1 MPLAHAHVTH
11 VSSVVRNSTQSII
24 PGKALLLSAFAG
36 FMWGRPLL
44 ILLLGG
50 GIYFSFY
57 SRFVPFKYFRHGVK
71 ILFGK
76 YNDPNDPG
84 EITHFQALTSAL
96 ASTVGLGNISGVAI
110 AIQMG
115 GPGALFWM
123 WVSAVVGMSTKF
135 FSCTLAV
142 LYRGK
147 DDQGNLQGGPMYYIE
162 NGLGENF
169 KPLSIMFSLA
179 GLVGCTVMFQSNQ
192 LADIVRNQ
200 IFIPNGWF
208 EGNIMMGNF
217 IQGLF
222 MAILTALVIF
232 GGIRRIGQVASFMVP
247 IMVVLYLLSGLLVIF
262 NHITEI
268 PSLFKLIVYDAFTG
282 EAVMGGAV
290 GAVIIAG
297 VRRALF
303 SNEAGLGTSDMAHG
317 AAQTKEPVRE
327 GLVAMIEP
335 FIDTIVVC
343 TITAMVILASGVWQ
357 DESLNGVTMTTT
369 AFIKELGGFG
379 KFLLL
384 AAVLTFSISTMMS
397 YSYYGSKCSG
407 YLFGT
412 KSIFYY
418 RCFYIVT
425 IVVGAMIT
433 IEVVIDLVDGM
444 YALMAIP
451 TVVGSVLLSGKVMD
465 EAKRYF
471 ATLN

>member
-1 MPLAHAHVTH
+1 M
-11 VSSVVRNSTQSII
+11 N
-24 PGKALLLSAFAG
+24 LLENINNGISAFAG
-36 FMWGRPLL
+36 FMWGLPLL

-50 GIYFSFY
+50 GIFFSIY
-57 SRFVPFKYFRHGVK
+57 SRFVPFKYFLHGVN
-71 ILFGK
+71 ILLGR

-84 EITHFQALTSAL
+84 EITHFQALSSAL

-135 FSCTLAV
+135 FSCTLAI

-147 DDQGNLQGGPMYYIE
+147 DDAGQIQGGPMYYIE
-162 NGLGENF
+162 NGLGKKF
-169 KPLSIMFSLA
+169 KPLSILFSLA

-192 LADIVRNQ
+192 LADIIRNQ
-200 IFIPNGWF
+200 VFEPNGWF
-208 EGNIMMGNF
+208 ADNVMTGNL
-217 IQGLF
+217 IQGLI
-222 MAILTALVIF
+222 MAFLTGLVIF
-232 GGIRRIGQVASFMVP
+232 GGIKRIGQVASLMVP
-247 IMVVLYLLSGLLVIF
+247 IMVVLYLFSGLLVIF

-268 PSLFKLIVYDAFTG
+268 PSLFKLIIHDAFTG
-282 EAVMGGAV
+282 DAVMGGAV
-290 GAVIIAG
+290 GAVIVAG

-303 SNEAGLGTSDMAHG
+303 SNEAGLGTSDIAHG
-317 AAQTKEPVRE
+317 AAMTKEPIRE

-343 TITAMVILASGVWQ
+343 TITAMVILASGVWEQ
-357 DESLNGVTMTTT
+357 EGLNGVTMTTT

-412 KSIFYY
+412 KSIFFY

-433 IEVVIDLVDGM
+433 IDVVINLVDGM
-444 YALMAIP
+444 YAVMAIP
-451 TVVGSVLLSGKVMD
+451 TVVGSVLLSPKVMK

-471 ATLN
+471 ASIN

>member
-1 MPLAHAHVTH
+1 MKILELFET
-11 VSSVVRNSTQSII
+11 SI
-24 PGKALLLSAFAG
+24 SAFAG
-36 FMWGRPLL
+36 FIWGPPML

-50 GIYFSFY
+50 GIFFSIY
-57 SRFVPFKYFRHGVK
+57 SRFVPFKYFRHGLN
-71 ILFGK
+71 ILFGR
-76 YNDPNDPG
+76 YNDPDDPG
-84 EITHFQALTSAL
+84 EITHFQALSSAL

-123 WVSAVVGMSTKF
+123 WLSAIVGMSTKF
-135 FSCTLAV
+135 FSCTLAI

-147 DDQGNLQGGPMYYIE
+147 DDMGRIQGGPMYYIE
-162 NGLGENF
+162 NGLGKKF
-169 KPLSIMFSLA
+169 KPLSILFSAA
-179 GLVGCTVMFQSNQ
+179 GLIGCTVMFQSNQ
-192 LADIVRNQ
+192 LADIIRNQ
-200 IFIPNGWF
+200 IFEPNGWF
-208 EGNIMMGNF
+208 VDNVSSGNL
-217 IQGLF
+217 IQGLI
-222 MAILTALVIF
+222 MATLTALVIF
-232 GGIRRIGQVASFMVP
+232 GGIKRIGQVASYMVP
-247 IMVVLYLLSGLLVIF
+247 IMVVLYLFGGLLVIF

-268 PSLFKLIVYDAFTG
+268 PSLFKLIFNDAFTG
-282 EAVMGGAV
+282 ESVMGGAV

-297 VRRALF
+297 VRRGLF

-317 AAQTKEPVRE
+317 AAMTKEPVRE

-343 TITAMVILASGVWQ
+343 TITAMVILVSGVWQ

-369 AFIKELGGFG
+369 AFIKELGIFG
-379 KFLLL
+379 QGLLL

-433 IEVVIDLVDGM
+433 IDVVINIVDGM
-444 YALMAIP
+444 YAIMAIP
-451 TVVGSVLLSGKVMD
+451 TVVGSIMLSPKVMK
-465 EAKRYF
+465 EARRYF
-471 ATLN
+471 ASL

>member
-1 MPLAHAHVTH
+1 MKLINEYIG
-11 VSSVVRNSTQSII
+11 S
-24 PGKALLLSAFAG
+24 FAG
-36 FMWGRPLL
+36 FMWGPPLL

-50 GIYFSFY
+50 GIYFSIY
-57 SRFVPFKYFRHGVK
+57 SRFVPFKYFRHGVD
-71 ILFGK
+71 ILFGR

-84 EITHFQALTSAL
+84 EITHFQALSSAL

-135 FSCTLAV
+135 FSCTLSI

-147 DDQGNLQGGPMYYIE
+147 DDQGNIQGGPMYYIE
-162 NGLGENF
+162 NGLGKKF
-169 KPLSIMFSLA
+169 KPLAILFSVA
-179 GLVGCTVMFQSNQ
+179 GLFGCTVIFQSNQ
-192 LADIVRNQ
+192 LADIIRTQV
-200 IFIPNGWF
+200 FIPNGWF
-208 EGNIMMGNF
+208 MESEQTGNL
-217 IQGLF
+217 IQGLI
-222 MAILTALVIF
+222 MAFITSLVIF
-232 GGIRRIGQVASFMVP
+232 GGIKRIGRVATYMVP
-247 IMVVLYLLSGLLVIF
+247 VMVVLYLFAGLLVVF
-262 NHITEI
+262 NHLAEI
-268 PSLFKLIVYDAFTG
+268 PSLFGLILHDAFTG
-282 EAVMGGAV
+282 DAVMGGAV

-317 AAQTKEPVRE
+317 AAMTKEPVRE

-343 TITAMVILASGVWQ
+343 TITAIVILASGVWEQ
-357 DESLNGVTMTTT
+357 EGLNGVTLTTT
-369 AFIKELGGFG
+369 AFVKELGSFGFW
-379 KFLLL
+379 LLL
-384 AAVLTFSISTMMS
+384 AAVLTFSLSTMMS

-418 RCFYIVT
+418 RCFYVIT

-433 IEVVIDLVDGM
+433 IEVVINFIDGM
-444 YALMAIP
+444 YAIMAIP
-451 TVVGSVLLSGKVMD
+451 TIVGSVMLSPKVMK
-465 EAKRYF
+465 EARRYF
-471 ATLN
+471 ANL

>member
-1 MPLAHAHVTH
+1 MKILELFET
-11 VSSVVRNSTQSII
+11 SI
-24 PGKALLLSAFAG
+24 SAFAG
-36 FMWGRPLL
+36 FIWGPPML

-50 GIYFSFY
+50 GIFFSVY
-57 SRFVPFKYFRHGVK
+57 SRFVPFKYFRHGLN
-71 ILFGK
+71 ILFGR
-76 YNDPNDPG
+76 YNDPDDPG
-84 EITHFQALTSAL
+84 EITHFQALSSAL

-123 WVSAVVGMSTKF
+123 WLSAIVGMSTKF
-135 FSCTLAV
+135 FSCTLAI

-147 DDQGNLQGGPMYYIE
+147 DDMGRIQGGPMYYIE
-162 NGLGENF
+162 NGLGKKF
-169 KPLSIMFSLA
+169 KPLSILFSAA
-179 GLVGCTVMFQSNQ
+179 GLIGCTVMFQSNQ
-192 LADIVRNQ
+192 LADIIRNQ
-200 IFIPNGWF
+200 IFEPNGWF
-208 EGNIMMGNF
+208 VDNVSSGNL
-217 IQGLF
+217 IQGLI
-222 MAILTALVIF
+222 MATLTALVIF
-232 GGIRRIGQVASFMVP
+232 GGIKRIGQVASYMVP
-247 IMVVLYLLSGLLVIF
+247 IMVVLYLFGGLLVIF

-268 PSLFKLIVYDAFTG
+268 PSLFKLIFNDAFTG
-282 EAVMGGAV
+282 ESVMGGAV
-290 GAVIIAG
+290 GSVIIAG
-297 VRRALF
+297 VRRGLF

-317 AAQTKEPVRE
+317 AAMTKEPVRE

-343 TITAMVILASGVWQ
+343 TITAMVILVSGVWQ

-369 AFIKELGGFG
+369 AFIKELGIFG
-379 KFLLL
+379 QGLLL

-433 IEVVIDLVDGM
+433 IDVVINIVDGM
-444 YALMAIP
+444 YAIMAIP
-451 TVVGSVLLSGKVMD
+451 TVVGSIMLSPKVMK
-465 EAKRYF
+465 EARRYF
-471 ATLN
+471 ASL

>member
-1 MPLAHAHVTH
+1 MNLFKKIENII
-11 VSSVVRNSTQSII
+11 SS
-24 PGKALLLSAFAG
+24 FAD
-36 FMWGRPLL
+36 FMWSAPFLSIASVEIPFLL
-44 ILLLGG
+44 FLLLGG

-57 SRFVPFKYFRHGVK
+57 SRFVPFKYFSHGIS
-71 ILFGK
+71 ILMGK

-123 WVSAVVGMSTKF
+123 WISALLGMSTKF
-135 FSCTLAV
+135 FSCTLSI

-147 DDQGNLQGGPMYYIE
+147 DDQGQIQGGPMYYIE
-162 NGLGENF
+162 NGLGKRF
-169 KPLSIMFSLA
+169 KPLSVLFSLA

-192 LADIVRNQ
+192 LADIIRDQV
-200 IFIPNGWF
+200 FLPNGLF
-208 EGNIMMGNF
+208 IENALVGDF
-217 IQGLF
+217 IQGVI
-222 MAILTALVIF
+222 MAVLTAIVIF
-232 GGIRRIGQVASFMVP
+232 GGIKRIGQVASYLVP

-262 NHITEI
+262 KHITEI
-268 PSLFKLIVYDAFTG
+268 PSLFFLIINDAFTG
-282 EAVMGGAV
+282 DAVMGGAV

-317 AAQTKEPVRE
+317 AAQTKEPIRE

-357 DESLNGVTMTTT
+357 QEGLNGVTMTTA
-369 AFIKELGGFG
+369 AFIAELGSFG

-384 AAVLTFSISTMMS
+384 SAVLTFSLSTMMS

-418 RCFYIVT
+418 RCFYVIT

-433 IEVVIDLVDGM
+433 IDVVLSVVDGM
-444 YALMAIP
+444 YAVMAIP
-451 TVVGSVLLSGKVMD
+451 TVVGSVLLSRKVME
-465 EAKRYF
+465 EAKKYF
-471 ATLN
+471 SKL

>member
-1 MPLAHAHVTH
+1 MKLFEYFESAF
-11 VSSVVRNSTQSII
+11 
-24 PGKALLLSAFAG
+24 SAFAG

-357 DESLNGVTMTTT
+357 DESLNGVTMTTS

>member
-1 MPLAHAHVTH
+1 MNLLEIA
-11 VSSVVRNSTQSII
+11 NSAI
-24 PGKALLLSAFAG
+24 SAFAK
-36 FMWGRPLL
+36 FMWETPLIFDIPFLL

-50 GIYFSFY
+50 GIFFSLY
-57 SRFVPFKYFRHGVK
+57 SRFVPFKYFGHGLN
-71 ILFGK
+71 ILLGR
-76 YNDPNDPG
+76 YHDPKDPG
-84 EITHFQALTSAL
+84 EITHFQALSSAL

-135 FSCTLAV
+135 FSCTLSI

-147 DDQGNLQGGPMYYIE
+147 DDEGNIQGGPMYYIE
-162 NGLGENF
+162 NGLGPKF
-169 KPLSIMFSLA
+169 KPLSILFSLA
-179 GLVGCTVMFQSNQ
+179 GLIGCTVMFQSNQ
-192 LADIVRNQ
+192 LADIIRNE
-200 IFIPNGWF
+200 IFIPYGWF
-208 EGNIMMGNF
+208 SESVMMGNF
-217 IQGLF
+217 VQGVI
-222 MAILTALVIF
+222 MAILTAIVIF
-232 GGIRRIGQVASFMVP
+232 GGIQRIGQVASYMVP
-247 IMVVLYLLSGLLVIF
+247 IMVLLYVFSGLLVIF
-262 NHITEI
+262 NHLSEI
-268 PSLFKLIVYDAFTG
+268 PSLFGLIINDAFTG
-282 EAVMGGAV
+282 DAVMGGAV
-290 GAVIIAG
+290 GSVIIAG

-343 TITAMVILASGVWQ
+343 TITAMVILASGVWEQ
-357 DESLNGVTMTTT
+357 EGLNGVTMTTT

-384 AAVLTFSISTMMS
+384 SAVLTFSLSTMMS

-425 IVVGAMIT
+425 IVIGAMIT
-433 IEVVIDLVDGM
+433 IEFVINLVDGM
-444 YALMAIP
+444 YAIMAIP
-451 TVVGSVLLSGKVMD
+451 TVLGSVLLSGKVMV
-465 EAKRYF
+465 EARRYF
-471 ATLN
+471 SALE

>member
-1 MPLAHAHVTH
+1 M
-11 VSSVVRNSTQSII
+11 
-24 PGKALLLSAFAG
+24 KLLETLDSAISAFAG
-36 FMWGRPLL
+36 FMWGPPLL
-44 ILLLGG
+44 IILLGG
-50 GIYFSFY
+50 GIYFSIY
-57 SRFVPFKYFRHGVK
+57 SRFVPFKYFRHGVN
-71 ILFGK
+71 ILLGR

-84 EITHFQALTSAL
+84 EITHFQALSSAL

-135 FSCTLAV
+135 FSCTLAI

-147 DDQGNLQGGPMYYIE
+147 DDAGQIQGGPMYYIE
-162 NGLGENF
+162 NGLGKKF
-169 KPLSIMFSLA
+169 KPLSILFSLA

-192 LADIVRNQ
+192 LADIIRNQ
-200 IFIPNGWF
+200 VFEPNGWF
-208 EGNIMMGNF
+208 ADNVMTGNLT
-217 IQGLF
+217 QGLI
-222 MAILTALVIF
+222 MAFLTGLVIF
-232 GGIRRIGQVASFMVP
+232 GGIKRIGQVASLMVP
-247 IMVVLYLLSGLLVIF
+247 IMVVLYLFSGLLVIF

-268 PSLFKLIVYDAFTG
+268 PSLFGLIIHDAFTG
-282 EAVMGGAV
+282 DAVMGGAV
-290 GAVIIAG
+290 GAVIVAG

-317 AAQTKEPVRE
+317 AAMTKEPIRE

-343 TITAMVILASGVWQ
+343 TITAMVILASGVWEQ
-357 DESLNGVTMTTT
+357 EGLNGVTMTTT

-412 KSIFYY
+412 KSIFFY

-433 IEVVIDLVDGM
+433 IDVVINLVDGM
-444 YALMAIP
+444 YAVMAIP
-451 TVVGSVLLSGKVMD
+451 TVVGSVLLSPKVMK

-471 ATLN
+471 ASLN

>member
-1 MPLAHAHVTH
+1 MNLLE
-11 VSSVVRNSTQSII
+11 NINSII
-24 PGKALLLSAFAG
+24 SAFAE
-36 FMWGRPLL
+36 FMWGAPLL
-44 ILLLGG
+44 IILLGG

-57 SRFVPFKYFRHGVK
+57 SRFVPFKYFRHGLN
-71 ILFGK
+71 ILFGR

-84 EITHFQALTSAL
+84 EITHFQALSSAL

-123 WVSAVVGMSTKF
+123 WLSAIVGMSTKF
-135 FSCTLAV
+135 FSCTLSV

-147 DDQGNLQGGPMYYIE
+147 DDAGNIQGGPMYYIE
-162 NGLGENF
+162 NGLGKKF
-169 KPLSIMFSLA
+169 KPLAVLFSMA
-179 GLVGCTVMFQSNQ
+179 GLIGCTVMFQSNQ
-192 LADIVRNQ
+192 LADIIRNQ
-200 IFIPNGWF
+200 VFEPNGWF
-208 EGNIMMGNF
+208 SENVMTGNF
-217 IQGLF
+217 VQGLV

-232 GGIRRIGQVASFMVP
+232 GGIKRIAQVASYMVP
-247 IMVVLYLLSGLLVIF
+247 VMVVLYLFSGMLVIF

-268 PSLFKLIVYDAFTG
+268 PSLLGLIIHDAFTG

-290 GAVIIAG
+290 GAVIVAG

-317 AAQTKEPVRE
+317 AARTKEPVRE
-327 GLVAMIEP
+327 GLVAMLEP

-357 DESLNGVTMTTT
+357 EEGLNGVTMTTT

-433 IEVVIDLVDGM
+433 IEAVINLVDGM
-444 YALMAIP
+444 YAVMAIP
-451 TVVGSVLLSGKVMD
+451 TVVGSILLSPKVMK
-465 EAKRYF
+465 EAKLYF
-471 ATLN
+471 AKI

>member
-1 MPLAHAHVTH
+1 M
-11 VSSVVRNSTQSII
+11 N
-24 PGKALLLSAFAG
+24 LLENINNGISAFAG
-36 FMWGRPLL
+36 FMWGLPLL

-50 GIYFSFY
+50 GIFFSIY
-57 SRFVPFKYFRHGVK
+57 SRFVPFKYFWHGVN
-71 ILFGK
+71 ILLGR

-84 EITHFQALTSAL
+84 EITHFQALSSAL

-135 FSCTLAV
+135 FSCTLAI

-147 DDQGNLQGGPMYYIE
+147 DDAGQIQGGPMYYIE
-162 NGLGENF
+162 NGLGKKF
-169 KPLSIMFSLA
+169 KPLSILFSLA

-192 LADIVRNQ
+192 LADIIRNQ
-200 IFIPNGWF
+200 VFEPNGWF
-208 EGNIMMGNF
+208 ADNVMTGNLA
-217 IQGLF
+217 QGLI
-222 MAILTALVIF
+222 MAFLTGLVIF
-232 GGIRRIGQVASFMVP
+232 GGIKRIGQVASLMVP
-247 IMVVLYLLSGLLVIF
+247 VMVVLYLFSGLLVIF

-268 PSLFKLIVYDAFTG
+268 PSLFKLIIHDAFTG
-282 EAVMGGAV
+282 DAVMGGAV
-290 GAVIIAG
+290 GAVIVAG

-317 AAQTKEPVRE
+317 AAMTKEPIRE

-343 TITAMVILASGVWQ
+343 TITAMVILASGVWEQ
-357 DESLNGVTMTTT
+357 EGLNGVTMTTT

-412 KSIFYY
+412 KSIFFY

-433 IEVVIDLVDGM
+433 IDVVINLVDGM
-444 YALMAIP
+444 YAVMAIP
-451 TVVGSVLLSGKVMD
+451 TVVGSVLLSPKVMK

-471 ATLN
+471 ASLN

>member
-1 MPLAHAHVTH
+1 MNLFKTIEKA
-11 VSSVVRNSTQSII
+11 VSS
-24 PGKALLLSAFAG
+24 FAD
-36 FMWGRPLL
+36 FMWSAPFLTLGTVEIPFLL
-44 ILLLGG
+44 FLLLGG
-50 GIYFSFY
+50 GVFFSIY
-57 SRFVPFKYFRHGVK
+57 SRFVPFKYFSHGVK
-71 ILFGK
+71 ILMGK

-123 WVSAVVGMSTKF
+123 WVSALLGMSTKF
-135 FSCTLAV
+135 FSCTLSI

-147 DDQGNLQGGPMYYIE
+147 DDQGQVQGGPMYYIE
-162 NGLGENF
+162 NGLGKRF
-169 KPLSIMFSLA
+169 KPLSILFSLA
-179 GLVGCTVMFQSNQ
+179 GLIGCTVMFQSNQ
-192 LADIVRNQ
+192 LADIIRDQVFLPND
-200 IFIPNGWF
+200 IFVENAL
-208 EGNIMMGNF
+208 MGDF
-217 IQGLF
+217 LQGLI
-222 MAILTALVIF
+222 MATLTGIVIF
-232 GGIRRIGQVASFMVP
+232 GGIQRIGQVASYLVP
-247 IMVVLYLLSGLLVIF
+247 IMVILYLLSGLLVIF

-268 PSLFKLIVYDAFTG
+268 PSLFTLIVNDAFTG
-282 EAVMGGAV
+282 DAVMGGAV

-335 FIDTIVVC
+335 FIDTIIVC
-343 TITAMVILASGVWQ
+343 TITALVILSSGVWQ
-357 DESLNGVTMTTT
+357 EEGLNGVTMTTA
-369 AFIKELGGFG
+369 AFITELGSFG

-384 AAVLTFSISTMMS
+384 SAVLTFSLSTMMS

-418 RCFYIVT
+418 RCFYVVT
-425 IVVGAMIT
+425 IIVGAMIT
-433 IEVVIDLVDGM
+433 IDVVLSVVDGM
-444 YALMAIP
+444 YAVMAIP
-451 TVVGSVLLSGKVMD
+451 TVIGSVLLSGKVMD
-465 EAKRYF
+465 EAKKYF
-471 ATLN
+471 AKLKES

>member
-1 MPLAHAHVTH
+1 MNLLEIT
-11 VSSVVRNSTQSII
+11 NSAI
-24 PGKALLLSAFAG
+24 SAFAS
-36 FMWGRPLL
+36 FMWGLPLL

-50 GIYFSFY
+50 GIFFSLY
-57 SRFVPFKYFRHGVK
+57 SRFVPFKYFGHGLN
-71 ILFGK
+71 ILLGR
-76 YNDPNDPG
+76 YHDPKDPG
-84 EITHFQALTSAL
+84 EITHFQALSSAL

-135 FSCTLAV
+135 FSCTLSI

-147 DDQGNLQGGPMYYIE
+147 DDEGNIQGGPMYYIE
-162 NGLGENF
+162 NGLGPKF
-169 KPLSIMFSLA
+169 KPLSILFSLA
-179 GLVGCTVMFQSNQ
+179 GLIGCTVMFQSNQ
-192 LADIVRNQ
+192 LADIIRNE
-200 IFIPNGWF
+200 IFIPYGWF
-208 EGNIMMGNF
+208 SESVMMGNF
-217 IQGLF
+217 VQGVI
-222 MAILTALVIF
+222 MAILTAIVIF
-232 GGIRRIGQVASFMVP
+232 GGIQRIGQVASYMVP
-247 IMVVLYLLSGLLVIF
+247 IMVLLYVFSGLLVIF
-262 NHITEI
+262 NHLSEI
-268 PSLFKLIVYDAFTG
+268 PSLFGLIINDAFTG
-282 EAVMGGAV
+282 DAVMGGAV
-290 GAVIIAG
+290 GSVIIAG

-343 TITAMVILASGVWQ
+343 TITAMVILASGVWEQ
-357 DESLNGVTMTTT
+357 EGLNGVTMTTT

-384 AAVLTFSISTMMS
+384 SAVLTFSLSTMMS

-425 IVVGAMIT
+425 IVIGAMIT
-433 IEVVIDLVDGM
+433 IEFVINLVDGM
-444 YALMAIP
+444 YAIMAIP
-451 TVVGSVLLSGKVMD
+451 TVLGSVLLSGKVMV
-465 EAKRYF
+465 EARRYF
-471 ATLN
+471 SALE

>member
-1 MPLAHAHVTH
+1 MNLLE
-11 VSSVVRNSTQSII
+11 NINSII
-24 PGKALLLSAFAG
+24 SAFAE
-36 FMWGRPLL
+36 FMWGAPLL
-44 ILLLGG
+44 IILLGG

-57 SRFVPFKYFRHGVK
+57 SRFVPFKYFRHGLN
-71 ILFGK
+71 ILFGR

-84 EITHFQALTSAL
+84 EITHFQALSSAL

-123 WVSAVVGMSTKF
+123 WLSAIVGMSTKF
-135 FSCTLAV
+135 FSCTLSI

-147 DDQGNLQGGPMYYIE
+147 DDAGNIQGGPMYYIE
-162 NGLGENF
+162 NGLGKKF
-169 KPLSIMFSLA
+169 KPLAVLFSMA
-179 GLVGCTVMFQSNQ
+179 GLIGCTVMFQSNQ
-192 LADIVRNQ
+192 LADIIRNQ
-200 IFIPNGWF
+200 VFEPNGWF
-208 EGNIMMGNF
+208 SENVMTGNF
-217 IQGLF
+217 VQGLV

-232 GGIRRIGQVASFMVP
+232 GGIKRIAQVASYMVP
-247 IMVVLYLLSGLLVIF
+247 VMVVLYLFSGMLVIF

-268 PSLFKLIVYDAFTG
+268 PSLLGLIIHDAFTG

-290 GAVIIAG
+290 GAVIVAG

-317 AAQTKEPVRE
+317 AARTKEPVRE
-327 GLVAMIEP
+327 GLVAMLEP

-357 DESLNGVTMTTT
+357 EEGLNGVTMTTT

-433 IEVVIDLVDGM
+433 IEAVINLVDGM
-444 YALMAIP
+444 YAVMAIP
-451 TVVGSVLLSGKVMD
+451 TVVGSILLSPKVMK

-471 ATLN
+471 AKL

>member
-1 MPLAHAHVTH
+1 MNLFEYFE
-11 VSSVVRNSTQSII
+11 
-24 PGKALLLSAFAG
+24 SAAAAFVG
-36 FMWGRPLL
+36 FMWGPPLL
-44 ILLLGG
+44 TILLGG

-57 SRFVPFKYFRHGVK
+57 SRFVPFKYFRHGIK
-71 ILFGK
+71 ILFGS
-76 YNDPNDPG
+76 YHDPNDPG

-142 LYRGK
+142 LYRGT
-147 DDQGNLQGGPMYYIE
+147 DDQGNIQGGPMYYIE
-162 NGLGENF
+162 NGLGSKY
-169 KPLSIMFSLA
+169 KPLSIMFSMA

-192 LADIVRNQ
+192 LADIIRNQ
-200 IFIPNGWF
+200 VFIPNGWF
-208 EGNIMMGNF
+208 DDDMMMGNLF
-217 IQGLF
+217 QGLI
-222 MAILTALVIF
+222 MASLTALVIF
-232 GGIRRIGQVASFMVP
+232 GGIKRIGQVASFMVP
-247 IMVVLYLLSGLLVIF
+247 IMVVLYLFSGLLVIF
-262 NHITEI
+262 NHLSEI

-282 EAVMGGAV
+282 DAVMGGAV

-317 AAQTKEPVRE
+317 AAKTKEPIRE

-335 FIDTIVVC
+335 FIDTIIVC

-357 DESLNGVTMTTT
+357 DEGLNGVTMTTN

-384 AAVLTFSISTMMS
+384 AAVLTFSLSTMMS

-412 KSIFYY
+412 KVF
-418 RCFYIVT
+418 FTTDVFT
-425 IVVGAMIT
+425 
-433 IEVVIDLVDGM
+433 
-444 YALMAIP
+444 
-451 TVVGSVLLSGKVMD
+451 LLQLSWGQ
-465 EAKRYF
+465 
-471 ATLN
+471 

>member
-1 MPLAHAHVTH
+1 M
-11 VSSVVRNSTQSII
+11 N
-24 PGKALLLSAFAG
+24 LLENINNGISAFAG
-36 FMWGRPLL
+36 FMWGLPLL

-50 GIYFSFY
+50 GIFFSIY
-57 SRFVPFKYFRHGVK
+57 SRFVPFKYFRHGVN
-71 ILFGK
+71 ILLGR

-84 EITHFQALTSAL
+84 EITHFQALSSAL

-135 FSCTLAV
+135 FSCTLAI

-147 DDQGNLQGGPMYYIE
+147 DDAGQIQGGPMYYIE
-162 NGLGENF
+162 NGLGKKF
-169 KPLSIMFSLA
+169 KPLSILFSLA

-192 LADIVRNQ
+192 LADIIRNQ
-200 IFIPNGWF
+200 VFEPNGWF
-208 EGNIMMGNF
+208 ADNVMTGNL
-217 IQGLF
+217 IQGLI
-222 MAILTALVIF
+222 MAFLTGLVIF
-232 GGIRRIGQVASFMVP
+232 GGIKRIGQVASLMVP
-247 IMVVLYLLSGLLVIF
+247 IMVVLYLFSGLLVIF

-268 PSLFKLIVYDAFTG
+268 PSLFKLIIHDAFTG
-282 EAVMGGAV
+282 DAVMGGAV
-290 GAVIIAG
+290 GAVIVAG

-317 AAQTKEPVRE
+317 AAMTKEPIRE

-343 TITAMVILASGVWQ
+343 TITAMVILASGVWEQ
-357 DESLNGVTMTTT
+357 EGLNGVTMTTT

-412 KSIFYY
+412 KSIFFY

-433 IEVVIDLVDGM
+433 IDVVINLVDGM
-444 YALMAIP
+444 YAVMAIP
-451 TVVGSVLLSGKVMD
+451 TVVGSVLLSPKVMK

-471 ATLN
+471 ASLN

>member
-1 MPLAHAHVTH
+1 M
-11 VSSVVRNSTQSII
+11 N
-24 PGKALLLSAFAG
+24 LLENINNGISAFAG
-36 FMWGRPLL
+36 FMWGLPLL

-50 GIYFSFY
+50 GIFFSIY
-57 SRFVPFKYFRHGVK
+57 SRFVPFKYFRHGIN
-71 ILFGK
+71 ILLGR

-84 EITHFQALTSAL
+84 EITHFQALSSAL

-135 FSCTLAV
+135 FSCTLAI

-147 DDQGNLQGGPMYYIE
+147 DDAGQIQGGPMYYIE
-162 NGLGENF
+162 NGLGKKF
-169 KPLSIMFSLA
+169 KPLSILFSLA

-192 LADIVRNQ
+192 LADIIRNQ
-200 IFIPNGWF
+200 VFEPNGWF
-208 EGNIMMGNF
+208 ADNVMAGNLT
-217 IQGLF
+217 QGLI
-222 MAILTALVIF
+222 MAFLTGLVIF
-232 GGIRRIGQVASFMVP
+232 GGIKRIGQVASLMVP
-247 IMVVLYLLSGLLVIF
+247 IMVVLYLFSGLLVIF

-268 PSLFKLIVYDAFTG
+268 PSLFKLIIHDAFTG
-282 EAVMGGAV
+282 DAVMGGAV
-290 GAVIIAG
+290 GAVIVAG

-317 AAQTKEPVRE
+317 AAMTKEPIRE

-343 TITAMVILASGVWQ
+343 TITAMVILASGVWEQ
-357 DESLNGVTMTTT
+357 EGLNGVTMTTT

-412 KSIFYY
+412 KSIFFY

-433 IEVVIDLVDGM
+433 IDVVINLVDGM
-444 YALMAIP
+444 YAVMAIP
-451 TVVGSVLLSGKVMD
+451 TVVGSVLLSPKVMK

-471 ATLN
+471 ARLN

>member
-1 MPLAHAHVTH
+1 MAEFL
-11 VSSVVRNSTQSII
+11 SLFSGWLWGN
-24 PGKALLLSAFAG
+24 LLF
-36 FMWGRPLL
+36 
-44 ILLLGG
+44 ILLGG
-50 GIYFSFY
+50 GAFFALF
-57 SRFVPFKYFRHGVK
+57 SRFSPFRYLGHG
-71 ILFGK
+71 LQLLLGK
-76 YNDPNDPG
+76 HQEKNAPG
-84 EITHFQALTSAL
+84 EVSHFRALCSAL
-96 ASTVGLGNISGVAI
+96 SGTVGMGNVAGVAV
-110 AIQMG
+110 AITQG

-162 NGLGENF
+162 NGLGKKY
-169 KPLSIMFSLA
+169 KPLSVMFSLA

-192 LADIVRNQ
+192 LADIIRNQ
-200 IFIPNGWF
+200 VFVPNGWF

-217 IQGLF
+217 VQGIF

-232 GGIRRIGQVASFMVP
+232 GGIKRIGQVASFMVP
-247 IMVVLYLLSGLLVIF
+247 VMVVLYLLSGLLVIF

-268 PSLFKLIVYDAFTG
+268 PSLFKLIVVDAFTG
-282 EAVMGGAV
+282 QAVMGGAV
-290 GAVIIAG
+290 GAVIVAG

-433 IEVVIDLVDGM
+433 IEVVINLVDGM

-451 TVVGSVLLSGKVMD
+451 TVVGSVLLSGKVME

-471 ATLN
+471 STLN

>member
-1 MPLAHAHVTH
+1 M
-11 VSSVVRNSTQSII
+11 
-24 PGKALLLSAFAG
+24 
-36 FMWGRPLL
+36 
-44 ILLLGG
+44 
-50 GIYFSFY
+50 
-57 SRFVPFKYFRHGVK
+57 
-71 ILFGK
+71 
-76 YNDPNDPG
+76 
-84 EITHFQALTSAL
+84 
-96 ASTVGLGNISGVAI
+96 GLGNISGVAI

-123 WVSAVVGMSTKF
+123 WLSAIVGMSTKF
-135 FSCTLAV
+135 FSCTLSV

-147 DDQGNLQGGPMYYIE
+147 DDAGNIQGGPMYYIE
-162 NGLGENF
+162 NGLGKKF
-169 KPLSIMFSLA
+169 KPLA
-179 GLVGCTVMFQSNQ
+179 GLFSMAGLIGCTVMFQSNQ
-192 LADIVRNQ
+192 LADIIRNQ
-200 IFIPNGWF
+200 VFEPNGWF
-208 EGNIMMGNF
+208 SENVMTGNF
-217 IQGLF
+217 VQGLV

-232 GGIRRIGQVASFMVP
+232 GGIKRIAQVASYMVP
-247 IMVVLYLLSGLLVIF
+247 VMVVLYLFSGMLVIF

-268 PSLFKLIVYDAFTG
+268 PSLLGLIIHDAFTG

-290 GAVIIAG
+290 GAVIVAG

-317 AAQTKEPVRE
+317 AARTKEPVRE
-327 GLVAMIEP
+327 GLVAMLEP

-357 DESLNGVTMTTT
+357 EEGLNGVTMTTT

-433 IEVVIDLVDGM
+433 IEAVINLVDGM
-444 YALMAIP
+444 YAVMAIP
-451 TVVGSVLLSGKVMD
+451 TVVGSILLSPKVMK
-465 EAKRYF
+465 EAKLYF
-471 ATLN
+471 AKL

>member
-1 MPLAHAHVTH
+1 
-11 VSSVVRNSTQSII
+11 
-24 PGKALLLSAFAG
+24 
-36 FMWGRPLL
+36 
-44 ILLLGG
+44 
-50 GIYFSFY
+50 
-57 SRFVPFKYFRHGVK
+57 
-71 ILFGK
+71 
-76 YNDPNDPG
+76 
-84 EITHFQALTSAL
+84 
-96 ASTVGLGNISGVAI
+96 VGLGNISGVAI

-123 WVSAVVGMSTKF
+123 WLSAIVGMSTKF
-135 FSCTLAV
+135 FSCTLSI
-142 LYRGK
+142 LFRGK
-147 DDQGNLQGGPMYYIE
+147 DDQGNVQGGPMYYIE
-162 NGLGENF
+162 NGLGKNF
-169 KPLSIMFSLA
+169 KPLSILFSAA
-179 GLVGCTVMFQSNQ
+179 GLIGCTVMFQSNQ
-192 LADIVRNQ
+192 LTEIIRDQLFVNDYRWLLYWYSN
-200 IFIPNGWF
+200 NV
-208 EGNIMMGNF
+208 NF
-217 IQGLF
+217 ILGLL
-222 MAILTALVIF
+222 MAIITGIVVF
-232 GGIRRIGQVASFMVP
+232 GGIKRIAQVASYMVP
-247 IMVVLYLLSGLLVIF
+247 VMVVLYLFSGLLVIF

-268 PSLFKLIVYDAFTG
+268 PSLLGLIIHDAFTG

-290 GAVIIAG
+290 GAVIVAG
-297 VRRALF
+297 IRRALF

-317 AAQTKEPVRE
+317 AARTKEPVRE

-343 TITAMVILASGVWQ
+343 TITAMVILVSGVWQ
-357 DESLNGVTMTTT
+357 EEGLNGVTMTTT

-433 IEVVIDLVDGM
+433 IEAVINLVDGM
-444 YALMAIP
+444 YAVMAIP
-451 TVVGSVLLSGKVMD
+451 TVVGSILLSPKVMK

-471 ATLN
+471 AKL

>member
-1 MPLAHAHVTH
+1 MKLINEYIG
-11 VSSVVRNSTQSII
+11 S
-24 PGKALLLSAFAG
+24 FAG
-36 FMWGRPLL
+36 FMWGPPLL

-50 GIYFSFY
+50 GIYFSIY
-57 SRFVPFKYFRHGVK
+57 SRFVPFKYFRHGVD
-71 ILFGK
+71 ILFGR

-84 EITHFQALTSAL
+84 EITHFQALSSAL

-135 FSCTLAV
+135 FSCTLSI

-147 DDQGNLQGGPMYYIE
+147 DDQGNIQGGPMYYIE
-162 NGLGENF
+162 NGLGKKF
-169 KPLSIMFSLA
+169 KPLAILFSVA
-179 GLVGCTVMFQSNQ
+179 GLFGCTVIFQSNQ
-192 LADIVRNQ
+192 LADIIRNQ

-208 EGNIMMGNF
+208 IESEQTGNL
-217 IQGLF
+217 IQGLI
-222 MAILTALVIF
+222 MAFITSLVIF
-232 GGIRRIGQVASFMVP
+232 GGIKRIGQVATYMVP
-247 IMVVLYLLSGLLVIF
+247 VMVVLYLFAGLLVVF
-262 NHITEI
+262 NHLAEI
-268 PSLFKLIVYDAFTG
+268 PSLFGLILHDAFTG
-282 EAVMGGAV
+282 DAVMGGAV

-297 VRRALF
+297 MRRALF

-317 AAQTKEPVRE
+317 AAMTKEPVRE

-343 TITAMVILASGVWQ
+343 TITAIVILASGVWEQ
-357 DESLNGVTMTTT
+357 EGLNGVTLTTT
-369 AFIKELGGFG
+369 AFVSELGSFGFW
-379 KFLLL
+379 LLL
-384 AAVLTFSISTMMS
+384 AAVLTFSLSTMMS

-418 RCFYIVT
+418 RSFYVIT

-433 IEVVIDLVDGM
+433 IEVVINFIDGM
-444 YALMAIP
+444 YAIMAIP
-451 TVVGSVLLSGKVMD
+451 TIVGSVMLSPKVMK
-465 EAKRYF
+465 EARRYF
-471 ATLN
+471 ANL